1 MFGLLLRAAKAAVK
15 GVARQ
20 VVKQAKYAV
29 KVAKNPIKAVKNS
42 FKFKKKSRSINK
54 GVKKAIAK
62 NAVLKDFIEKPAKL
76 TNDVSKPTSSKKTGS
91 AEPVTDN
98 SKRIEKIANIVQK
111 ADLLE
116 NMLND
121 MSEVLRGKSSAKVIV
136 NSYIKD
142 INDNKDI
149 LQVKSDSDLNKLENM
164 LNKELKDLNV
174 DTDSIDSYFK
184 DNSKYF
190 DTVKLNS
197 FETYMD
203 NWKSKF
209 FDSDTTEHLSE
220 DEKKNIWGEI
230 EESRTFSWFADR
242 KAT

>member
-1 MFGLLLRAAKAAVK
+1 MFGLLLRAARAAVK

-29 KVAKNPIKAVKNS
+29 RVVKNPIKTVKNS
-42 FKFKKKSRSINK
+42 FKFNRQARI
-54 GVKKAIAK
+54 VKKGLNKAITK
-62 NAVLKDFIEKPAKL
+62 NAVLKEFIEKPAKL
-76 TNDVSKPTSSKKTGS
+76 TNEVSKPATSKKTGS
-91 AEPVTDN
+91 AEPVSDN
-98 SKRIEKIANIVQK
+98 SKRIERIANIVQK

-121 MSEVLRGKSSAKVIV
+121 VSEVLRGKSSAKVTV
-136 NSYIKD
+136 SSYIKD

-149 LQVKSDSDLNKLENM
+149 LQVKSDSELNKLENM

-174 DTDSIDSYFK
+174 DTESIDNYFK
-184 DNSKYF
+184 DNAKYF
-190 DTVKLNS
+190 DTVKLNA

-203 NWKSKF
+203 NWKTKF
-209 FDSDTTEHLSE
+209 FDSDTTEHFSE

-230 EESRTFSWFADR
+230 EESRSFGWFMER

>member
-1 MFGLLLRAAKAAVK
+1 MFGLLLRAARAAIK

-20 VVKQAKYAV
+20 VGKQAKYAV
-29 KVAKNPIKAVKNS
+29 RVAKNPIKAVKNS
-42 FKFKKKSRSINK
+42 FKYNRQARIVKKGLN
-54 GVKKAIAK
+54 KAIAK

-76 TNDVSKPTSSKKTGS
+76 TNDISKPTSSKKTGS
-91 AEPVTDN
+91 AEPVADN
-98 SKRIEKIANIVQK
+98 SKRIEQIANIVQK

-121 MSEVLRGKSSAKVIV
+121 VSEVLRGKSSAKVIV

-149 LQVKSDSDLNKLENM
+149 LQVKSDSELNKLENM

-209 FDSDTTEHLSE
+209 FDSDATENLSE

-230 EESRTFSWFADR
+230 EESRSFSWFIDR